1 MKNTKQTGFPALMKR
16 TGWRVVDVR
25 NLTGAD
31 YSTAHDWANGR
42 REMRLCHAAVLQA
55 ETERLGFSTVVADF
69 LPPAKVQTRRVAA

>member
-1 MKNTKQTGFPALMKR
+1 MKNTKATGFPALMKR

-42 REMRLCHAAVLQA
+42 REMRLSHAAVLQA
-55 ETERLGFSTVVADF
+55 AAALDGIETQVADF